1 MERLITLLAAMLMA
15 AFVLSSC
22 AGSPARSEGQATDT
36 GSGTDFAGLVDIGG
50 DRQIYLE
57 CRGSGSPT
65 VVLISGTQGAGD
77 DWTHV
82 LAPDGPQPSTS
93 AVFEQ
98 AATFTRVCIYDRPGT
113 SHFGDEPNFSTPVT
127 QPTTAE
133 DGVADLA
140 ALLTAAEEP
149 GPYVLVGASWGG
161 LIAQLYARLYPD
173 DVAGLVFVDAASE
186 FLQETLT
193 ATQWTNWMQVIS
205 ASLSGTG
212 VEVPDYEPSIQA
224 VLDAGA
230 VPDVP
235 VVVLT
240 SDQPWDLQV
249 GDGSTWP
256 AWLAAQERL
265 AAALVATHVS
275 QTGSG
280 HAINVEQP
288 QLVVDAIREVVD
300 TTRGLNRETSPLT
313 LVSRRSGEHDGFR
326 WESAPMYS
334 KGTSPLKNA
343 STAIPEKTRRSRIMT
358 WAQQSTTPAR

>member
-1 MERLITLLAAMLMA
+1 
-15 AFVLSSC
+15 VLSSC
-22 AGSPARSEGQATDT
+22 AGSPALGEDRATAT
-36 GSGTDFAGLVDIGG
+36 GAGSATDFAGLVDIGG
-50 DRQIYLE
+50 DREIYLE

-65 VVLISGTQGAGD
+65 VILISGTQGAGD

-82 LAPDGPQPSTS
+82 LGPDGPQPSTS
-93 AVFEQ
+93 SVFDQVAE
-98 AATFTRVCIYDRPGT
+98 FTRVCIYDRPGT
-113 SHFGDEPNFSTPVT
+113 THFGPEPNASTPVT

-133 DGVADLA
+133 EGVDDLA

-161 LIAQLYARLYPD
+161 LIAQLYARQYPD

-193 ATQWTNWMQVIS
+193 TTQWANWMQMTQ
-205 ASLSGTG
+205 AALANPG
-212 VEVPDYEPSIQA
+212 VEVPDYEPSIAA
-224 VLDAGA
+224 VLEAGA

-256 AWLAAQERL
+256 AWLAAQAQL
-265 AAALVATHVS
+265 AAALDATHVS
-275 QTGSG
+275 ETGSG

-288 QLVVDAIREVVD
+288 QVVVDAIREVVD
-300 TTRGLNRETSPLT
+300 SVRQPS
-313 LVSRRSGEHDGFR
+313 
-326 WESAPMYS
+326 
-334 KGTSPLKNA
+334 
-343 STAIPEKTRRSRIMT
+343 
-358 WAQQSTTPAR
+358 

>member
-1 MERLITLLAAMLMA
+1 MPGPTPTL
-15 AFVLSSC
+15 
-22 AGSPARSEGQATDT
+22 P
-36 GSGTDFAGLVDIGG
+36 
-50 DRQIYLE
+50 
-57 CRGSGSPT
+57 

-82 LAPDGPQPSTS
+82 LGPDGPQPSAS
-93 AVFEQ
+93 SVFDQTAEL
-98 AATFTRVCIYDRPGT
+98 TRVCIYDRPGT
-113 SHFGDEPNFSTPVT
+113 THFTDEPNASTPVT

-133 DGVADLA
+133 DGVVDLA

-161 LIAQLYARLYPD
+161 LIAQLYARQYPE

-193 ATQWTNWMQVIS
+193 ATQWTNWMLMVQ
-205 ASLSGTG
+205 ASLANPG
-212 VEVPDYEPSIQA
+212 VEVPDYEPSIEA
-224 VLDAGA
+224 VLGAGA
-230 VPDVP
+230 VPSVP

-256 AWLAAQERL
+256 AWLAAQEQL
-265 AAALVATHVS
+265 AAALDATHIS

-288 QLVVDAIREVVD
+288 QVVADSIRDEVD
-300 TTRGLNRETSPLT
+300 TVRRQ
-313 LVSRRSGEHDGFR
+313 SRHD
-326 WESAPMYS
+326 ATNP
-334 KGTSPLKNA
+334 
-343 STAIPEKTRRSRIMT
+343 
-358 WAQQSTTPAR
+358 